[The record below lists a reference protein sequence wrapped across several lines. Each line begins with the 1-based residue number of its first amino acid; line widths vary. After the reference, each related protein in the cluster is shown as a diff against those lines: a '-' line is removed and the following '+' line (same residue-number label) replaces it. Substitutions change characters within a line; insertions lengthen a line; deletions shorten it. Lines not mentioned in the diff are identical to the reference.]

1 MAGFEIVII
10 DQFLFKKRREISFAT
25 DAWDQSE
32 LSSCAWFVL
41 LKCTVESSDMR
52 EIVHL
57 QTGQCG
63 NQIGTKV
70 IHEYSQLI

>member
-1 MAGFEIVII
+1 
-10 DQFLFKKRREISFAT
+10 
-25 DAWDQSE
+25 
-32 LSSCAWFVL
+32 
-41 LKCTVESSDMR
+41 MR

-70 IHEYSQLI
+70 GGDLQVFVRVRSRDGHVEQETWAAGGVTPQCARLAAPPLCM

>member
-1 MAGFEIVII
+1 
-10 DQFLFKKRREISFAT
+10 
-25 DAWDQSE
+25 
-32 LSSCAWFVL
+32 
-41 LKCTVESSDMR
+41 MR

-70 IHEYSQLI
+70 SILLGCQNSRYFS